1 MARRDGIAALV
12 MLLGAGAVVW
22 EAAKLPFGV
31 VRNPGPGF
39 VPWWVALVLAAL
51 SALLGV
57 QALRARPSGPPA
69 RSAERRQ
76 WGRVAGLLVALG
88 VYVAALSP
96 LGYPIA
102 TFLLVL
108 LMLRPMLRRRPGSAL
123 GLAAL
128 AAGGSY
134 LLFAVWLSVPLP
146 PGPWRY

>member
-31 VRNPGPGF
+31 V
-39 VPWWVALVLAAL
+39 AAL

-123 GLAAL
+123 GLAVL

-134 LLFAVWLSVPLP
+134 LLFAVWLNVPLP

>member
-39 VPWWVALVLAAL
+39 VPWWVAVVLAAL

-57 QALRARPSGPPA
+57 QALRARPAGPPA
-69 RSAERRQ
+69 GAGRGG

-88 VYVAALSP
+88 LYVAALSP

-108 LMLRPMLRRRPGSAL
+108 LMLRPMMRRRPGSAL

-146 PGPWRY
+146 PGPFAR

>member
-69 RSAERRQ
+69 GAERGG